1 MSLDKDSHKLE
12 HLTRKNSN
20 SAFKPIKQPAIKPIT
35 FAENNLQP
43 QEIIKIEGQVNY
55 TID

>member
-1 MSLDKDSHKLE
+1 MSLDKYSHKLE
-12 HLTRKNSN
+12 HLIRKNSN

-43 QEIIKIEGQVNY
+43 QEIIEIEGQINY